1 MRLTRIQ
8 ALAIAL
14 FLTLIGVAAARGGI
28 FDRQSTQPTAETT
41 MDERALARGD
51 IVIVEPAPI
60 PPPPPRR
67 S

>member
-8 ALAIAL
+8 ALALAI

-28 FDRQSTQPTAETT
+28 FDRQANEPTAETS

-60 PPPPPRR
+60 PAPPPRR